1 MTRVPSPHFRP
12 SYPGLMSEESRLL
25 AGYLEEIGIDEI
37 DELWTNVPVG
47 QGEVVDRLP
56 TEFQRMAQELS
67 RLRIDAVVRRGDR
80 FEVVELKS
88 RIRTTGVGQ
97 LNIYKLLDGPE
108 VDLPNDAHLVLVGK
122 RIHPDVGDAL
132 RSLGVIVHVIPEGQ
146 LPRFPTTT

>member
-1 MTRVPSPHFRP
+1 MTSVPSPFFRP
-12 SYPGLMSEESRLL
+12 SYPGLNDAEAQLL
-25 AGYLEEIGIDEI
+25 AGYLEEVGLDEI
-37 DELWTNVPVG
+37 SALWTNVPVG

-56 TEFQRMAQELS
+56 PEFQRMAQALS

-80 FEVVELKS
+80 FEVIEMKS

-122 RIHPDVGDAL
+122 RIHPDVGDVL
-132 RSLGVIVHVIPEGQ
+132 RSMGVIVHVIPEAQ
-146 LPRFPTTT
+146 LPRFPTTG